1 MLQIDASNYH
11 IHPLKHLNIHKK
23 ITTKLYVSGDINIRN

>member
-23 ITTKLYVSGDINIRN
+23 IHINLQHE